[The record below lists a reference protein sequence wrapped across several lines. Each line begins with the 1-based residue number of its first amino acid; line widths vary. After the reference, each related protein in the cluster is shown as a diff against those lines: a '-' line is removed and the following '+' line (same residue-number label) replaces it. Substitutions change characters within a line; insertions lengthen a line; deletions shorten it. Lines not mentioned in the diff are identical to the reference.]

1 MANDSMNLL
10 TGNIPANRN
19 QAASPAPR
27 TLLLSAR
34 PDSFA
39 AFDQGLAA
47 IGRPAAE
54 RALDAAE
61 ATRLLR
67 AGGIDLLMV
76 DLVREGTTHLTAIE
90 AVCGDGLLSG
100 VVCIAISADPESTPT
115 QKAIEIGIDDLLRE
129 PLDRNVVRL
138 CVSACLER
146 QRLRDDAL
154 QYWMATADDEADD
167 HARCLLDALPDAV
180 VALRPDGAIELAN
193 AMAERM
199 FGLNG
204 PALIGTPFFGLV
216 SRAVDDGQGATWSM
230 QALENL
236 RGPALAILRLP
247 GGFSRPVE
255 ILANPYQRF
264 GRHLTACVL
273 REVDWGTQK
282 ATMAQA
288 EGTGSLRANAELLQ
302 ELAKEVTT
310 RLDVIGR
317 NLNMMTDEV
326 FGPVGVAIYKSYLS
340 EAMTGVGQARALL
353 DGAAHPQKERRA
365 EGGAQTS
372 LRDLAAGLIDKRR
385 TNSERRRVVLELE
398 IEPEGLT
405 VSLPERPLAR
415 VIEALLDFA
424 LACVEHGGQVTLR
437 GQCGS
442 EEQLLLTV
450 QTSGCSKSAA
460 DVQKATREPTDKK
473 AAQNQ
478 LTIAWSALRAAS
490 KVLGGAAE
498 LDVGDTKGAMLV
510 AMLPQRRRSD
520 QG

>member
-1 MANDSMNLL
+1 MNLL
-10 TGNIPANRN
+10 TGSIPANRN
-19 QAASPAPR
+19 QAASPTPR
-27 TLLLSAR
+27 TLLLSVR

-39 AFDQGLAA
+39 ALDQGLAA

-54 RALDAAE
+54 RALDSDE
-61 ATRLLR
+61 AVRLLR
-67 AGGIDLLMV
+67 GGGIDLLLV
-76 DLVREGTTHLTAIE
+76 DLVREGTAHLTAVE
-90 AVCGDGLLSG
+90 TVRGDGLLSG

-115 QKAIEIGIDDLLRE
+115 QKAIEIGIDDLIRE

-154 QYWMATADDEADD
+154 QYWLTTAEDEADD

-180 VALRPDGAIELAN
+180 VALRQDGAIEMAN

-199 FGLNG
+199 FGLSG
-204 PALIGTPFFGLV
+204 PSLIGTPFSGLV
-216 SRAVDDGQGATWSM
+216 SRAVDDGEGATWSM

-282 ATMAQA
+282 ASLAQT
-288 EGTGSLRANAELLQ
+288 EGTSSLRANAELLH

-317 NLNMMTDEV
+317 NLNMMTDEI
-326 FGPVGVAIYKSYLS
+326 FGPVGVAIYKSYLT
-340 EAMTGVGQARALL
+340 EAMTGVSQARALL
-353 DGAAHPQKERRA
+353 DGAAHPEKERRA
-365 EGGAQTS
+365 ESGSQTDLS
-372 LRDLAAGLIDKRR
+372 VLAAELIGKRQRNSEKRR
-385 TNSERRRVVLELE
+385 IVLELE
-398 IEPEGLT
+398 IEPQNLQ
-405 VSLPERPLAR
+405 VNLPERPLGR

-424 LACVEHGGQVTLR
+424 LGCVEHGGQVTLR

-442 EEQLLLTV
+442 EDQLLLTV
-450 QTSGCSKSAA
+450 QTSGCSRPATEIHSAA
-460 DVQKATREPTDKK
+460 REPTDRK
-473 AAQNQ
+473 AAQRP
-478 LTIAWSALRAAS
+478 LTIAWSALRAAA
-490 KVLGGAAE
+490 KVLGGVAE
-498 LDVGDTKGAMLV
+498 LDVGEAKGAILV
-510 AMLPQRRRSD
+510 AMLPQRRKSD
-520 QG
+520 LG